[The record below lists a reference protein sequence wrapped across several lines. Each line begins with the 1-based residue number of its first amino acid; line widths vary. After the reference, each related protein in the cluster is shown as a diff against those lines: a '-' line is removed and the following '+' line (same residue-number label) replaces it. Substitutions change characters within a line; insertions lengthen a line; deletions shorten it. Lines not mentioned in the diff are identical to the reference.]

1 MITTADLFF
10 VRCLASIA
18 TLTTFDELRDDT
30 YHNKSIKLDLEK
42 LPSTSS
48 PIKLHIQ
55 RAYLQSYKW
64 YRALFDEVLDV
75 NPTDFGYV
83 RDKIQHIFLC
93 LVTV

>member
-1 MITTADLFF
+1 MITTAEFFF
-10 VRCLASIA
+10 VRHLSSIA

-55 RAYLQSYKW
+55 RAYLHRVHTGQGKPGKPGKPGKW
-64 YRALFDEVLDV
+64 V
-75 NPTDFGYV
+75 
-83 RDKIQHIFLC
+83 
-93 LVTV
+93 